1 MSLYLWRWL
10 ALSSAAAPVQ
20 VRVPRWLI
28 VALALLLVVL
38 GVLVWLLPTVG
49 TSLLLFLLSACG
61 AALALS
67 GTLRGLHCAVDTAI
81 TIQRYASNTGWAVLQ
96 STPEGA
102 LKGVL
107 DKLRGRLSTSGA
119 ARWQRLLWRLLIVVG
134 GLAALLLLGAQVS
147 LDQPD
152 GVPWWVVALLI
163 FIAVDSAQSIP
174 LGALIGLVSARA
186 SSGGASAALSAGVA
200 YAVAKTFIFALSASF
215 VPTLGLGALL
225 VAFSLHEGLLWT
237 VWHVLRGTYDAD
249 G

>member
-1 MSLYLWRWL
+1 MSLYVWRWL
-10 ALSSAAAPVQ
+10 ALSSAAAS
-20 VRVPRWLI
+20 VRVRIPRWLI
-28 VALALLLVVL
+28 AAFALLLAGL

-67 GTLRGLHCAVDTAI
+67 GTLRGLHCAVDTAA

-102 LKGVL
+102 LNGVL
-107 DKLRGRLSTSGA
+107 DKLRSRLSTSGA
-119 ARWQRLLWRLLIVVG
+119 ARWQRWLWRLLIVVG
-134 GLAALLLLGAQVS
+134 GLATLLLGAQVS
-147 LDQPD
+147 LGQAD

-163 FIAVDSAQSIP
+163 FIPVDSAQSIP
-174 LGALIGLVSARA
+174 LGALIGLISARA
-186 SSGGASAALSAGVA
+186 SSGGASAALAAGVT
-200 YAVAKTFIFALSASF
+200 YAVAKAFIFALSASF
-215 VPTLGLGALL
+215 VPTLRLGALL

-237 VWHVLRGTYDAD
+237 VWHVLRGTYDTD